1 VDGISAFYNAYEYSP
16 ERATFSQYIHSTGK
30 EAILGSLISFIFEC
44 GVLVRSQGSVS
55 SVLRTIADDKSLDL
69 FATVALETIDSK
81 NLKNKTK
88 LTRKQYYSR
97 LARMTRAGLVRR
109 KNGKYILTTFGKIVY
124 ESQLTIDNALN
135 NYWKLKAI
143 DSLET
148 SNELPKEEQQKLIET
163 LLDNQDLKGILV
175 KGGSSLESHLRNT
188 SSL

>member
-1 VDGISAFYNAYEYSP
+1 M
-16 ERATFSQYIHSTGK
+16 
-30 EAILGSLISFIFEC
+30 
-44 GVLVRSQGSVS
+44 VRSQGSVS

-69 FATVALETIDSK
+69 FATVALEKIDSK

-124 ESQLTIDNALN
+124 ECQLTIANALN

-163 LLDNQDLKGILV
+163 LLDNQDLKEILI
-175 KGGSSLESHLRNT
+175 KGSSVEAHLT
-188 SSL
+188 MGSTV